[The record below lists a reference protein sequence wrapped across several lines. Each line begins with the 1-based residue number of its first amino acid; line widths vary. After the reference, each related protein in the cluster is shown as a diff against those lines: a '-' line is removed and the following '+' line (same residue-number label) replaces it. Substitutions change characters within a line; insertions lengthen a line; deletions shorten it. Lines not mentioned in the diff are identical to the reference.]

1 MPALRAR
8 APGAG
13 VSAAPP
19 ANVTQSSGGV
29 GSIVELPLELIQHA
43 AVGWM
48 LPVH

>member
-1 MPALRAR
+1 MPALPAR

-29 GSIVELPLELIQHA
+29 GSIVELPIQHA